1 MDGFDEGGAFFFYY
15 FFDITISDES
25 HNLVVKKHLR
35 EFIRDFHDEGNLDF
49 KYRNALKNNY
59 LR

>member
-1 MDGFDEGGAFFFYY
+1 MDGFDEGGAFFSDN
-15 FFDITISDES
+15 FFDTTNSDES
-25 HNLVVKKHLR
+25 NNLVVKKQLR